1 MERRLAAI
9 LCADMFGYSRLVEA
23 NEQGVLDRQKAHR
36 RELIDPE
43 IERNRGRIVKTTGDG
58 LLAEFDTAND
68 AVRCAIDIQAAMGQR
83 EPASLKDQ
91 RIQYR
96 IGINVGDLVFDD
108 GDVFGD
114 AVNIASR
121 IESLGEPGSV
131 CVSDLVHQIIRD
143 RMHEPFR
150 DLGLQRVK
158 NITRPIRIWQ
168 WSPDADY
175 ENAGE
180 VAEKALSQ
188 SVQFCS
194 SADGTLLAYAKI
206 GAGAPVLKAPNWLGH
221 LEYEWQSPVWEPWI
235 RELARNYELTRFDQR
250 GSGLSDWDVAEIS
263 EDAMQAD
270 MRAVADAAGLER
282 FALIGIS
289 QGCPFSIR
297 YAAENPDRVKCLV
310 LLGGFAAGRLQT
322 GTKDDESVYQA
333 SLMMIEQ
340 GWGSPNP
347 AYRHFFTS
355 SLIADASPEE
365 AKSFDELQRLS
376 SSPQNAMRITEMNAK
391 VRCPRP
397 GPADKGSDP
406 CVAHPRRPAGSGG
419 ARPAH
424 GGSYPRR
431 ALCHAGGQQP
441 HPAEGRRG
449 FRRILR
455 CGAPIPEGTR
465 VGHSRPLNPPPAR
478 TPGRLRSPPRGS
490 PLGTEYARRRGA
502 GRILVRSPG
511 SLCGSARR
519 GICLRR
525 TGNPIPGA

>member
-1 MERRLAAI
+1 
-9 LCADMFGYSRLVEA
+9 
-23 NEQGVLDRQKAHR
+23 
-36 RELIDPE
+36 
-43 IERNRGRIVKTTGDG
+43 
-58 LLAEFDTAND
+58 
-68 AVRCAIDIQAAMGQR
+68 
-83 EPASLKDQ
+83 
-91 RIQYR
+91 
-96 IGINVGDLVFDD
+96 
-108 GDVFGD
+108 
-114 AVNIASR
+114 
-121 IESLGEPGSV
+121 
-131 CVSDLVHQIIRD
+131 
-143 RMHEPFR
+143 MHEPFR

-180 VAEKALSQ
+180 VAETSLSQ

-391 VRCPRP
+391 VDVRDLARQIKVPTLVLHTR
-397 GPADKGSDP
+397 GD
-406 CVAHPRRPAGSGG
+406 RRVQVE
-419 ARPAH
+419 H
-424 GGSYPRR
+424 
-431 ALCHAGGQQP
+431 
-441 HPAEGRRG
+441 GRRMAA
-449 FRRILR
+449 L
-455 CGAPIPEGTR
+455 
-465 VGHSRPLNPPPAR
+465 
-478 TPGRLRSPPRGS
+478 
-490 PLGTEYARRRGA
+490 
-502 GRILVRSPG
+502 
-511 SLCGSARR
+511 
-519 GICLRR
+519 
-525 TGNPIPGA
+525 IPGARFVMLEGNNHILLKDGEGFDEFFAAVHPFLKEHG